1 MTSFARPLAVVLV
14 LALALAARAAPGGL
28 DPAFGHGGMES
39 LRFGGANVA
48 GPTDIAL
55 QPDGRILV
63 ATTVDGTAAAT
74 ESFGVVRLLAN
85 GAADKSFGRGGAAT
99 TAFTNFLN
107 TPYAMAL
114 QGDGRIVIAGNASSA
129 DATLSEFAVARFL
142 PNGQLDASF
151 GQGGKVTTNFVGVKP
166 GGVSNIATAVLV
178 QPDGRIVA
186 GGGASDCAHCPH
198 RLALARYQ
206 ADGTLDPSFGT
217 AGQVDLVAIPAPN
230 ALALLSNGHLLAL
243 SGSQLAEFDAAG
255 VQLTVVSTTAGA
267 TIIAQRHTGDST
279 FLPDGRILVAGAAP
293 GPFGRHDIDIQCNR
307 LEPLGNPD
315 VDFLR
320 PVFDFVGVATAPS
333 SEAAQA
339 ILPLASGAFA
349 VGGISNAGGLAT
361 DNFGLARLVE
371 GGGLDAAFGQGGTV
385 TTVIDDRAGLQF
397 SFVSA
402 LAEQPDGRLVAV
414 GLSGDH
420 QGRTYLALARYLA
433 R

>member
-1 MTSFARPLAVVLV
+1 MTSFRRPLPVF
-14 LALALAARAAPGGL
+14 LALTLALTARAAPGGL
-28 DPAFGHGGMES
+28 DPAFGHGGLET

-74 ESFGVVRLLAN
+74 ASFGLVRLLAN
-85 GAADKSFGRGGAAT
+85 GAADTGFGRGGGAT
-99 TAFTNFLN
+99 ASFTNFLN
-107 TPYAMAL
+107 TPYALAL
-114 QGDGRIVIAGNASSA
+114 QGDGRIVVAGNASSA
-129 DATLSEFAVARFL
+129 DATLSEFALARFM
-142 PNGQLDASF
+142 PDGRLDASF
-151 GQGGKVTTNFVGVKP
+151 GQGGKVTTNFVGVKL

-198 RLALARYQ
+198 RLALARYL
-206 ADGTLDPSFGT
+206 ADGSLDPSFG
-217 AGQVDLVAIPAPN
+217 AGGRVDLVAIPSPN

-243 SGSQLAEFDAAG
+243 AGSQVAEFDAAG
-255 VQLTVVSTTAGA
+255 TQVTLASTTGGA
-267 TIIAQRHTGDST
+267 TIVAQRHTGDSA
-279 FLPDGRILVAGAAP
+279 FLPDGRILVAGTAP
-293 GPFGRHDIDIQCNR
+293 GPFGRHDIDIQCSR

-315 VDFLR
+315 VGFLR

-333 SEAAQA
+333 SEAPQA
-339 ILPLASGAFA
+339 VLPLAGGAFA

-361 DNFGLARLVE
+361 DNFGLARLAA
-371 GGGLDAAFGQGGTV
+371 GGALDTAFGQGGTV

-402 LAEQPDGRLVAV
+402 LAEQGDGRIVAV

-420 QGRTYLALARYLA
+420 QGRTYLALARYLSK
-433 R
+433 